1 MEENNRPQND
11 PNLSPEERLDQ
22 LLAAFLAEPDMEL
35 PPPAQVEAPTP
46 ASAFFLDMPGVPENP
61 DADTDDI
68 DILPILQSDI
78 LAEELPPAMPEPEA
92 PVQALPTDVETTEP
106 ASLEPEAAE
115 PAHLPLP
122 EPETEVPEI
131 GESLAPVEEATEIGV
146 DQQALEAAGLT
157 VVEPDPLPQTPG
169 QPEEPTASIPQ
180 LVTIPEISED
190 KEPKNMTDTP
200 ADQQEAP
207 LPEEDTYIPPR
218 RIRPKKKGT
227 YGFFSIPH
235 MGAVAI
241 WLAII
246 VFVGVGLGNILWEY
260 ASDMLAFGR
269 ENKTVTITIT
279 GNDDLDAICNKLQS
293 NGLIKY
299 PALFKI
305 YADLTDAMDEIK
317 PGTYTLNTLY
327 DYMALKRSMSSYG
340 ARVTTKVVIPEG
352 YTSQQIFALLEKKG
366 VATVK
371 ELEAAAAKVQ
381 LEDYWFLEGVDTTVP
396 NCLEGYLF
404 PDTYQFYLN
413 HDPDGV
419 IEKFL
424 TNFDNRFNDTMKE
437 NLIKLNETLSEMMRR
452 NGKSEEYIAQHQM
465 TVREVVIVA
474 SMIEKEAANTSEGYK
489 VSSVI
494 YNRLTNPDAYPH
506 LQIDATLVYITG
518 HNKLTAED
526 LALDS
531 PYNTYK
537 SPGLIPGPI
546 SNPSRAS
553 LDAALEPA
561 YDDTRS
567 DGSIIYYYYYAL
579 NPNTGEHK
587 FSETLA
593 EHDAFLD
600 SLKKNEEETP

>member
-1 MEENNRPQND
+1 MEENNRPQRD
-11 PNLSPEERLDQ
+11 TNLSPEEQLDQ

-35 PPPAQVEAPTP
+35 PPPAQAEAATP
-46 ASAFFLDMPGVPENP
+46 ASDFFLNIPVAPEEAS
-61 DADTDDI
+61 ADVDEI
-68 DILPILQSDI
+68 DILPILQADVPT
-78 LAEELPPAMPEPEA
+78 AEVPPMLPETEAPVEPIPAEPEVADPTEVPLPAPEPEVA
-92 PVQALPTDVETTEP
+92 
-106 ASLEPEAAE
+106 
-115 PAHLPLP
+115 
-122 EPETEVPEI
+122 EI
-131 GESLAPVEEATEIGV
+131 GESLAVSDETAEIGV
-146 DQQALEAAGLT
+146 DEQALEAAGLAT
-157 VVEPDPLPQTPG
+157 VEPEQPPQAPG
-169 QPEEPTASIPQ
+169 HPEEHTASIPE
-180 LVTIPEISED
+180 LISLHPQEHPED
-190 KEPKNMTDTP
+190 KEPENMANTP
-200 ADQQEAP
+200 ENQQEAP

-218 RIRPKKKGT
+218 RTRPRKSGV

-235 MGAVAI
+235 MAAVAI

-246 VFVGVGLGNILWEY
+246 IFVGVGLGNILWEY

-269 ENKTVTITIT
+269 ESKTVTITIT
-279 GNDDLDAICNKLQS
+279 ETDDLDTICNKLQS

-299 PALFKI
+299 PGLFKV
-305 YADLTDAMDEIK
+305 YADLTDAMEEIK

-327 DYMALKRSMSSYG
+327 DYMALKRSMSTYG
-340 ARVTTKVVIPEG
+340 ARVTTRVVIPEG
-352 YTSQQIFALLEKKG
+352 YTTRQIFALLEAKG
-366 VATVK
+366 VATVA
-371 ELEAAAAKVQ
+371 ELEDAAAKIK
-381 LEDYWFLEGVDTTVP
+381 LEDYWFLEGVDPSAP

-413 HDPDGV
+413 HDPAGV

-424 TNFDNRFNDTMKE
+424 LNFDNRFNDTMKE
-437 NLIKLNETLSEMMRR
+437 NLVKLNETLSEMMRR

-465 TVREVVIVA
+465 TLREVVIVA

-506 LQIDATLVYITG
+506 LQIDAALVYVTGNPHITMD
-518 HNKLTAED
+518 D

-537 SPGLIPGPI
+537 YAGLIPGPI

-600 SLKKNEEETP
+600 SLKKNEEEAS